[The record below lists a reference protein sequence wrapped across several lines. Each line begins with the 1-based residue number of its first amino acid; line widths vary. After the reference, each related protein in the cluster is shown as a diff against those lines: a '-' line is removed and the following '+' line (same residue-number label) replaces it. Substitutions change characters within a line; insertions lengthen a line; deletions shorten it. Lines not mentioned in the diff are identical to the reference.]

1 MWSAE
6 NVANRIKLLAFCF
19 TYSSVPF
26 LGHIENVTTAFFKH
40 YGSHVHA
47 RKNMLILADNG
58 AQGNSILT
66 TSKVQA

>member
-6 NVANRIKLLAFCF
+6 NEANRIKLYVLLTVA
-19 TYSSVPF
+19 PF

-40 YGSHVHA
+40 YRSHVHA

-58 AQGNSILT
+58 A
-66 TSKVQA
+66 

>member
-1 MWSAE
+1 MWNAE
-6 NVANRIKLLAFCF
+6 NEANRIKLLAFDL
-19 TYSSVPF
+19 TYSSVLF
-26 LGHIENVTTAFFKH
+26 IGDIENVTTAFYKH
-40 YGSHVHA
+40 YGPHVHA